1 MKEDAAML
9 EIDGES
15 IEETGEGMD
24 PSLQTEL
31 LLFGFFLG
39 RIWYSHTRLQW
50 IGKSHGLERAQ
61 ASPAHGTSLSV
72 RRL

>member
-1 MKEDAAML
+1 MGVLFSLMKEDAAML

-39 RIWYSHTRLQW
+39 LYL
-50 IGKSHGLERAQ
+50 
-61 ASPAHGTSLSV
+61 
-72 RRL
+72 

>member
-1 MKEDAAML
+1 MMKQKCAML
-9 EIDGES
+9 EIEGES

-39 RIWYSHTRLQW
+39 LYL
-50 IGKSHGLERAQ
+50 
-61 ASPAHGTSLSV
+61 
-72 RRL
+72 

>member
-39 RIWYSHTRLQW
+39 LYL
-50 IGKSHGLERAQ
+50 
-61 ASPAHGTSLSV
+61 
-72 RRL
+72 